1 LLDFRFFGEYK
12 FFVEILSIGMDA
24 RLQEVEGSPATL
36 ASTVYGRLRADVL
49 SGVLAPGVKLRTQ
62 DLRERYGTGASPLRE
77 ALNRLAAEKLV
88 AQIDQKG
95 FRVSPAS
102 IEDLRELTKARIWVT
117 DIALREAIAAGDA
130 AWEEQIL
137 LAFHRMMRAKK
148 QGYETPEAIASLDK
162 LHKQFHTALIAACG
176 SRWIVGFAEML
187 FDNARRYQALSIR
200 SPTHPRDVEGEHRA
214 IMDAVLARDA
224 DLAVRLHTEHI
235 SRTQEIVADMHA
247 LPSGMLA

>member
-1 LLDFRFFGEYK
+1 
-12 FFVEILSIGMDA
+12 MDA
-24 RLQEVEGSPATL
+24 RLQEVGGSPATL

-62 DLRERYGTGASPLRE
+62 DLCVRYGTGASPLRE

-88 AQIDQKG
+88 AQTDQKG

-117 DIALREAIAAGDA
+117 NIALREAIAAGDA

-148 QGYETPEAIASLDK
+148 QGYETPEEIAGLDK

-176 SRWIVGFAEML
+176 SRWIIGFAEML
-187 FDNARRYQALSIR
+187 FDNARRYQALSI
-200 SPTHPRDVEGEHRA
+200 SSAAHPRDVEGEHRA

-224 DLAVRLHTEHI
+224 ELAVRLHTEHI

-247 LPSGMLA
+247 LPFGMRA